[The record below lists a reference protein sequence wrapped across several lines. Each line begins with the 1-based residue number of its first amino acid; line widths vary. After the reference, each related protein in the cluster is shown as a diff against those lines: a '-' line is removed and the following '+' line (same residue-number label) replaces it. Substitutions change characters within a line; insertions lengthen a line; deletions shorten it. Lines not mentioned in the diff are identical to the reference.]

1 MSLKLLINI
10 NQWLNVVCTHDA
22 VPHPCSGQKL
32 FRLTHPQLPSISSP
46 STIRQ
51 AMPCIL
57 KNTVCIS
64 SPYVVVACMYSK
76 HAVLIWQNLPCSQT
90 AYMPHVKAHWWL
102 PHNQYWTIPSFP
114 GHLLHFFLITYVT
127 FCSLFLTE
135 CVTFQRW
142 HVVKKTAWEWS

>member
-76 HAVLIWQNLPCSQT
+76 HAVLIQQNLPCSQT
-90 AYMPHVKAHWWL
+90 PCIPHKGSLMVAPQSILNHSL
-102 PHNQYWTIPSFP
+102 IPKPSP
-114 GHLLHFFLITYVT
+114 A
-127 FCSLFLTE
+127 LFLDHI
-135 CVTFQRW
+135 CDLLLPFLD
-142 HVVKKTAWEWS
+142 